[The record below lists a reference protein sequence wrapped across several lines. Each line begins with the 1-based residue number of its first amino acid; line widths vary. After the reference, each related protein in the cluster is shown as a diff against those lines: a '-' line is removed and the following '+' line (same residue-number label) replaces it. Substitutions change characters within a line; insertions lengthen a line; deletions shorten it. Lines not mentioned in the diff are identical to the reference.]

1 LRATTNRPIGM
12 KFAEAKDDDSD
23 GDGDGVED
31 RALDARPFALVL
43 A

>member
-1 LRATTNRPIGM
+1 LRATVSRPMVM

-23 GDGDGVED
+23 GEGDGVED

>member
-1 LRATTNRPIGM
+1 MVM
-12 KFAEAKDDDSD
+12 KFAEAKDDD
-23 GDGDGVED
+23 GGGVED